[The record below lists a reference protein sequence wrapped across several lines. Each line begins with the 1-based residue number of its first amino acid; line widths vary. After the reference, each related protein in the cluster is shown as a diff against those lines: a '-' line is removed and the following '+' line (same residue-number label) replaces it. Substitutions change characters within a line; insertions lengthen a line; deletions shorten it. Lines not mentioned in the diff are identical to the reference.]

1 LPAQIPQRQA
11 LPEIRLSP
19 TCCKL
24 WRFWRWLI
32 RPLRLTW
39 VLTLIAFFASSADA
53 HVTRVEIFSRADI
66 QDGRA
71 FGLAGAYERII
82 GRVYF
87 AINPENIHNQQIVD
101 LDKAPRNAQGEV
113 EFSADLYL
121 FKPKDMAKG
130 NNAVLFEVSNRGGRG
145 ILRLVNGGN
154 SSDPNADFGDG
165 FLLREGYTVAWLGWQ
180 FDVADQGQNLRLS
193 APVVHDPG
201 GKEIRGLVRSDFT
214 PSEKRD
220 DMPLGHILLGPG
232 GGKSYP
238 VDDPASAKNV
248 LTVRDTPGGSR
259 QTIPRSQWSFAHSV
273 EGQLV
278 ADPHFIH
285 LDGGF
290 LPGKIYEVVYEAKD
304 PVVVGAGLAAVR
316 DFLSYLKYD
325 PQATAPVRRVYA
337 VGISQSGRFLRH
349 FLYQDF
355 NADEQGRQVMD
366 GVIAHVAGAGRG
378 SFNHRFAQPSRDAQ
392 PLSSFFFPTDL
403 FPYNDLPKTDPE
415 TGETAGLLDAASRS
429 HTAPKLFFTNT
440 SYEYWG
446 RSASLIHT
454 SADGLKDAAPG
465 ENARIYFL
473 AGLQHFSAAF
483 PPQKATTGSPE
494 LTAQQRHNPNPV
506 QWFWRALITDMDQW
520 VKDGTPPPPNTYPK
534 IADSTL
540 VPLSKWTFPRI
551 PGVNTPH
558 EMNLAYHLDFGSQW
572 KSGIISN
579 EPPKVGNPFPVLVPQ
594 TDADGND
601 LGGVRLP
608 ELQVPLATYTGWN
621 LRDPSIG
628 APDLRLSFLGSFLP
642 FARNA
647 SEREKSGDPRSS
659 VAERYVSREEYMGKF
674 AEAAMNLIKDRF
686 LLREDLAAVLERGQ
700 REWNEIAGQK

>member
-1 LPAQIPQRQA
+1 M
-11 LPEIRLSP
+11 
-19 TCCKL
+19 
-24 WRFWRWLI
+24 
-32 RPLRLTW
+32 RPLRLRLTW
-39 VLTLIAFFASSADA
+39 VLTLIAFFASSADT
-53 HVTRVEIFSRADI
+53 HVTRVEILSRADI

-87 AINPENIHNQQIVD
+87 AVNPENIHNRQIVD
-101 LDKAPRNAQGEV
+101 LDRAPRNAQGEV

-121 FKPKDMAKG
+121 FKPKDMTKG
-130 NNAVLFEVSNRGGRG
+130 NNAVLFEVSNRGGKG

-154 SSDPNADFGDG
+154 TSDPNNEFGDG
-165 FLLREGYTVAWLGWQ
+165 FLLREGYTIAWLGWQ

-193 APVVHDPG
+193 APVAHDPG
-201 GKEIRGLVRSDFT
+201 GKGIRGLVRSDFT
-214 PSEKRD
+214 PSQKRD
-220 DMPLGHILLGPG
+220 DMPLGHILLGPA
-232 GGKSYP
+232 GGKSYA

-248 LTVRDTPGGSR
+248 LTVRDTPDGPR
-259 QTIPRSQWSFAHSV
+259 RVIPRGQWSFAHSV

-278 ADPHFIH
+278 TDPHFIH

-304 PVVVGAGLAAVR
+304 PVVAGAGLAAVR

-392 PLSSFFFPTDL
+392 PLSSIFFPTDL
-403 FPYNDLPKTDPE
+403 FPYTDLPEADPE
-415 TGETAGLLDAASRS
+415 TGETAGPLDAASRS
-429 HTAPKLFFTNT
+429 HTAPKIFFTNT

-454 SADGLKDAAPG
+454 SADGLKDSAPG
-465 ENARIYFL
+465 ENARIYLL

-483 PPQKATTGSPE
+483 PPLKATTGSPDS
-494 LTAQQRHNPNPV
+494 TAQQRHNPNPV
-506 QWFWRALITDMDQW
+506 QWFWRALINDMDQW
-520 VKDGTPPPPNTYPK
+520 VKDGTPPPPNTYPT

-572 KSGIISN
+572 RSGIVSN
-579 EPPKVGNPFPVLVPQ
+579 EPPKVGKTFSVLVPQ

-608 ELQVPLATYTGWN
+608 ELQAPLATYTGWN

-642 FARNA
+642 FARTA
-647 SEREKSGDPRSS
+647 SEREKSGDPRPS
-659 VAERYVSREEYMGKF
+659 VAERYLSREEYMGKF
-674 AEAAMNLIKDRF
+674 AEAAMKLIKERF
-686 LLREDLAAVLERGQ
+686 LLREDLTAVLEHGQ

>member
-1 LPAQIPQRQA
+1 MH
-11 LPEIRLSP
+11 
-19 TCCKL
+19 
-24 WRFWRWLI
+24 
-32 RPLRLTW
+32 PLRKRLVW
-39 VLTLIAFFASSADA
+39 VLTLIVFLVSTADA
-53 HVTRVEIFSRADI
+53 HVTRVEIVSREDV
-66 QDGRA
+66 QGGRA
-71 FGLAGAYERII
+71 FGLAGAYEKIV

-87 AINPENIHNQQIVD
+87 AVSPENVHNRQIVD
-101 LDKAPRNAQGEV
+101 LDKTPRNAQGEV
-113 EFSADLYL
+113 EFSADLHLY
-121 FKPKDMAKG
+121 KPKDMNKG
-130 NNAVLFEVSNRGGRG
+130 NGAVLFEVSNRGGRG
-145 ILRLVNGGN
+145 ILRLVDGGT
-154 SSDPNADFGDG
+154 SSDANGEFGDG
-165 FLLREGYTVAWLGWQ
+165 FLLREGYTIVWLGWQ
-180 FDVADQGQNLRLS
+180 FDLAEDGQKVRLS
-193 APVVHDPG
+193 APVAHDPG

-214 PSEKRD
+214 PSQKTD
-220 DMPLGHILLGPG
+220 DMPLGHILLGPS

-238 VDDPASAKNV
+238 ADDPASTKNV
-248 LTVRDTPGGSR
+248 LTVRDAPEGQR
-259 QTIPRSQWSFAHSV
+259 QSIPRSQWSFAHSV
-273 EGQLV
+273 DGKLT
-278 ADPHFIH
+278 ADAHYIH

-290 LPGKIYEVVYEAKD
+290 LLGKIYEVVYEAKD
-304 PVVVGAGLAAVR
+304 PAVVGVGLAAVR

-392 PLSSFFFPTDL
+392 PLSSFLFPTDL
-403 FPYNDLPKTDPE
+403 FPYTDLPENDPE
-415 TGETAGLLDAASRS
+415 TGETAGLLDAANRSR
-429 HTAPKLFFTNT
+429 TAPKIFFTNT

-446 RSASLIHT
+446 RAASLIHT
-454 SADGLKDAAPG
+454 SPDGLKDFTPG

-483 PPQKATTGSPE
+483 PAQQVTAGSPDF
-494 LTAQQRHNPNPV
+494 TAQQRHNPNPI

-520 VKDGTPPPPNTYPK
+520 VKDGKEPPPNVYPK

-540 VPLSKWTFPRI
+540 VPLSKWKFPKI
-551 PGVNTPH
+551 PGVNMPH
-558 EMNLAYHLDFGSQW
+558 EVNLAYHLDFGPQW

-579 EPPKVGNPFPVLVPQ
+579 EPPKVGKAFAVLVPQ
-594 TDADGND
+594 TDGDVND

-608 ELQVPLATYTGWN
+608 ELQAPLAAYTGWN

-647 SEREKSGDPRSS
+647 ADREKSGDPRPSI
-659 VAERYVSREEYMGKF
+659 VERYASREQYMGKF
-674 AEAAMNLIKDRF
+674 AEAAKKLIQERF
-686 LLREDLAAVLERGQ
+686 LLPEDLPAVLERGR
-700 REWNEIAGQK
+700 REWVEIAGEK

>member
-1 LPAQIPQRQA
+1 M
-11 LPEIRLSP
+11 
-19 TCCKL
+19 
-24 WRFWRWLI
+24 
-32 RPLRLTW
+32 RPLCLRLTW
-39 VLTLIAFFASSADA
+39 VLTSIAFFASSADA
-53 HVTRVEIFSRADI
+53 HVTRVEILSRADI

-71 FGLAGAYERII
+71 FGLAGPYERII

-87 AINPENIHNQQIVD
+87 AVNPENIHNRQIVD

-154 SSDPNADFGDG
+154 SSDPNAEFGDG
-165 FLLREGYTVAWLGWQ
+165 FLLREGYTIAWLGWQ

-193 APVVHDPG
+193 APVAHDPG
-201 GKEIRGLVRSDFT
+201 GREIRGLVRSDFT
-214 PSEKRD
+214 PSQKRD

-238 VDDPASAKNV
+238 VDDPASEKNV
-248 LTVRDTPGGSR
+248 LTVRDTPGGAR
-259 QTIPRSQWSFAHSV
+259 QVIPRGQWSFGHSV
-273 EGQLV
+273 EGQLA

-304 PVVVGAGLAAVR
+304 PVVAGGGLAAVR
-316 DFLSYLKYD
+316 DFLSFLKYD

-349 FLYQDF
+349 FLYQVF

-392 PLSSFFFPTDL
+392 PMSSFFFPTDL
-403 FPYNDLPKTDPE
+403 FPYTDLPEADPD

-429 HTAPKLFFTNT
+429 HTAPKIFFTNT

-454 SADGLKDAAPG
+454 SPDGLKDAAPG

-494 LTAQQRHNPNPV
+494 FTAQQSPNPNPV
-506 QWFWRALITDMDQW
+506 QWFWRGLITDMDQW
-520 VKDGTPPPPNTYPK
+520 VKDGTPPPPNTYPR

-540 VPLSKWTFPRI
+540 VPLSKWTFPKI

-558 EMNLAYHLDFGSQW
+558 EMNLSYHLDFGSQW

-579 EPPKVGNPFPVLVPQ
+579 EPPKVGKPFSVLVPQ

-628 APDLRLSFLGSFLP
+628 APELRLSFLGSFLP

-647 SEREKSGDPRSS
+647 SEREKSGDPRPS

-700 REWNEIAGQK
+700 REWNEIVGQK